1 MKKKLIQVKDFADKM
16 DAIKRRVK
24 NAFSEEGAEAA
35 AAIRDLIDELENA
48 EIEIDERELVAR
60 IEEVIRAFNGRLDEE
75 IPANV
80 AEEIAN
86 RIKAME
92 NTMPVSDK
100 LTPAVKNQVAAA
112 ILRAKGKE
120 AVKDAVNGV
129 LVKNGITGLTF
140 NDTIDFAI
148 NDNWGDSDELFAA
161 LKKVNFSKF
170 FYTAQ
175 DFNDPDV
182 VAHGWDKTSE
192 TEKEIQALTVQGKTI
207 TTQYIY
213 KRQQVAFEDLD
224 DIEESGST
232 ATFLRWLDEELDR
245 QIINAIIAV
254 MLGNTAVMLGNNADF
269 TDITTIE
276 PLVGTGVTDV
286 FRTAVTVTDH
296 TAVTFAEA
304 RAIADAVRTGIGA
317 KWMVMT
323 QAQLTAIA
331 KFKYTSDS
339 DDIFRSKDEVAA
351 MLGVDRI
358 YVTDKAIGV
367 VCFVPSEYWV
377 KEKNA
382 MQVSYPKYE
391 FNVMNYQRERNIGG
405 AVHGLKSVAFG
416 VGDMG

>member
-60 IEEVIRAFNGRLDEE
+60 IEEVIRAFNGRADEE

-120 AVKDAVNGV
+120 AVKDAVNAV

-175 DFNDPDV
+175 ELNDADV
-182 VAHGWDKTSE
+182 VAHGWSKTSE
-192 TEKEIQALTVQGKTI
+192 TEKEIQALTVNGKKI
-207 TTQYIY
+207 DTQYIY
-213 KRQQVAFEDLD
+213 KRQQIAFEDLD

-254 MLGNTAVMLGNNADF
+254 MLGNTTDF

-286 FRTAVTVTDH
+286 FRTAVTVTDP
-296 TAVTFAEA
+296 TAVTFTEA

-331 KFKYTSDS
+331 AFVYSSGGDT
-339 DDIFRSKDEVAA
+339 IYRSKEEVAA

-416 VGDMG
+416 VTE

>member
-120 AVKDAVNGV
+120 AVKDAVNAV

-175 DFNDPDV
+175 DFNNPDV
-182 VAHGWDKTSE
+182 VAHGWAKTSE
-192 TEKEIQALTVQGKTI
+192 TEKEIQALTVNGKKI
-207 TTQYIY
+207 DTQYIY
-213 KRQQVAFEDLD
+213 KRQQIAFEDLD

-245 QIINAIIAV
+245 QIINAVVAV
-254 MLGNTAVMLGNNADF
+254 MLGDTTHF

-286 FRTAVTVTDH
+286 FRTAVTVTNP
-296 TAVTFAEA
+296 AAITFTEA
-304 RAIADAVRTGIGA
+304 RAIVDAVVAGRGA
-317 KWMVMT
+317 KWLVMSQT
-323 QAQLTAIA
+323 QLTALA
-331 KFKYTSDS
+331 KFKYASGG
-339 DDIFRSKDEVAA
+339 DDIFRSKEEVAA

-367 VCFVPSEYWV
+367 VCFIPEEYWV
-377 KEKNA
+377 KEKA
-382 MQVSYPKYE
+382 ALQVSYPRYE
-391 FNVMNYQRERNIGG
+391 NNVMNYQRERNLGA

-416 VGDMG
+416 VSA

>member
-1 MKKKLIQVKDFADKM
+1 MKKKLINVKDFADKM
-16 DAIKRRVK
+16 DAIKRKVK

-48 EIEIDERELVAR
+48 EIEIDERELASRV
-60 IEEVIRAFNGRLDEE
+60 EEVIRSFNGRADEE
-75 IPANV
+75 VPANV
-80 AEEIAN
+80 ANALAKKFAEMQ
-86 RIKAME
+86 K
-92 NTMPVSDK
+92 TMPVSDQ

-112 ILRAKGKE
+112 ILRSKGRE
-120 AVKDAVNGV
+120 AVKDAVNAV

-175 DFNDPDV
+175 DFDDADV
-182 VAHGWDKTSE
+182 VAHGWSKSSE
-192 TEKEIQALTVQGKTI
+192 TEKEIQQLTVTGKTI
-207 TTQYIY
+207 STQYIY
-213 KRQQVAFEDLD
+213 KRQQIAFEDLD

-254 MLGNTAVMLGNNADF
+254 MLGDTTHF

-276 PLVGTGVTDV
+276 SLLGAGTTDV
-286 FRTAVTVTDH
+286 FRTAVTVTDA
-296 TAVTFAEA
+296 TAVTFTEA
-304 RAIADAVRTGIGA
+304 RAIVDAVVAGRGA
-317 KWMVMT
+317 KWLVMNQT
-323 QAQLTAIA
+323 QLTSLA
-331 KFKYTSDS
+331 KFKYASGG
-339 DDIFRSKDEVAA
+339 DDIFRSKEEVAA

-358 YVTDKAIGV
+358 YVTDKAFKV
-367 VCFVPSEYWV
+367 VCFIPSEYWV

-416 VGDMG
+416 VTE

>member
-80 AEEIAN
+80 AQEIAN

-92 NTMPVSDK
+92 NTLPVSDK

-112 ILRAKGKE
+112 ILRAKGRE
-120 AVKDAVNGV
+120 GVKDAVNGV
-129 LVKNGITGLTF
+129 MVKNGITGLTF

-148 NDNWGDSDELFAA
+148 NDNWGNSDELFAA
-161 LKKVNFSKF
+161 IKKVNFSKF
-170 FYTAQ
+170 FYTEQ
-175 DFNDPDV
+175 DFKNADV
-182 VAHGWDKTSE
+182 VAHGWVKTSE
-192 TEKEIQALTVQGKTI
+192 TEKEIQALVVQGKTI

-224 DIEESGST
+224 DIEESGDT

-254 MLGNTAVMLGNNADF
+254 MLGNTTDF

-276 PLVGTGVTDV
+276 PLVGTGVTDA
-286 FRTAVTVTDH
+286 FRTAVTVTNP
-296 TAVTFAEA
+296 AAITFTEA
-304 RAIADAVRTGIGA
+304 RSIVDAVVAGRGA
-317 KWMVMT
+317 KWLVMT
-323 QAQLTAIA
+323 QAQLTALA
-331 KFKYTSDS
+331 KFKYASGG
-339 DDIFRSKDEVAA
+339 DDIFRSKEEVAA

-367 VCFVPSEYWV
+367 VCFIPEEYWF
-377 KEKNA
+377 KEKA
-382 MQVSYPKYE
+382 SMQVSYPKYE
-391 FNVMNYQRERNIGG
+391 FNAMNYQRERNCGA

-416 VGDMG
+416 VSA

>member
-92 NTMPVSDK
+92 NTLPVSDK

-120 AVKDAVNGV
+120 AVKDAVNAV

-175 DFNDPDV
+175 DFNNADV
-182 VAHGWDKTSE
+182 VAHGWAKTSE
-192 TEKEIQALTVQGKTI
+192 TEKEIQQLTVQGKTI

-213 KRQQVAFEDLD
+213 KRQQIAFEDLD

-254 MLGNTAVMLGNNADF
+254 MLGNTTDF

-286 FRTAVTVTDH
+286 FRTAVTVTNP
-296 TAVTFAEA
+296 AAITFTEA
-304 RAIADAVRTGIGA
+304 RSIVDSVVAGRGA
-317 KWMVMT
+317 KWLVMT
-323 QAQLTAIA
+323 QAQLTALA
-331 KFKYTSDS
+331 KFKYASGG
-339 DDIFRSKDEVAA
+339 DDIFRSKEEVAA

-367 VCFVPSEYWV
+367 VCFIPEEYWV
-377 KEKNA
+377 KEKA
-382 MQVSYPKYE
+382 ALQVSYPRYE
-391 FNVMNYQRERNIGG
+391 NNVMNYQRERNLGA

-416 VGDMG
+416 VSA

>member
-1 MKKKLIQVKDFADKM
+1 MKKKLIQLKDFADKM
-16 DAIKRRVK
+16 DDIKRRVK

-120 AVKDAVNGV
+120 AVKDAVNAV

-175 DFNDPDV
+175 DFNNSDV
-182 VAHGWDKTSE
+182 VAHGWDKSSE
-192 TEKEIQALTVQGKTI
+192 TEKEIQQLTVQGKTI

-213 KRQQVAFEDLD
+213 KRQQIAFEDLD

-254 MLGNTAVMLGNNADF
+254 MLGNTTDF

-286 FRTAVTVTDH
+286 FRTAVTVTDP
-296 TAVTFAEA
+296 TAVTFTEA
-304 RAIADAVRTGIGA
+304 RAIVDAVVAGRGA
-317 KWMVMT
+317 KWLVMS

-331 KFKYTSDS
+331 AFVYASGGDT
-339 DDIFRSKDEVAA
+339 IYRSKEEVAA

-367 VCFVPSEYWV
+367 VCFIPEEYWV
-377 KEKNA
+377 KEKA
-382 MQVSYPKYE
+382 ALQVSYPRYE
-391 FNVMNYQRERNIGG
+391 NNVMNYQRERNIGG

-416 VGDMG
+416 VTE

>member
-1 MKKKLIQVKDFADKM
+1 MKKKLIILNDFADKM
-16 DAIKRRVK
+16 DAIKRKVK

-48 EIEIDERELVAR
+48 EIEIDERELASR
-60 IEEVIRAFNGRLDEE
+60 IEEVIRAYNGRADEE
-75 IPANV
+75 VPANV
-80 AEEIAN
+80 ANEFAK
-86 RIKAME
+86 RFKALE
-92 NTMPVSDK
+92 NSMPVSDK

-112 ILRAKGKE
+112 ILRSKGRE
-120 AVKDAVNGV
+120 AVTDAVNGV

-175 DFNDPDV
+175 DFNNADV
-182 VAHGWDKTSE
+182 KAHGWDKTSE
-192 TEKEIQALTVQGKTI
+192 TEKLIQQLTVQGKTI

-213 KRQQVAFEDLD
+213 KRQQIAFEDLD

-254 MLGNTAVMLGNNADF
+254 MLGDTANF

-276 PLVGTGVTDV
+276 SLRGTGVTDV
-286 FRTAVTVTDH
+286 FRTAVTVTDA
-296 TAVTFAEA
+296 TAITFAEA
-304 RAIADAVRTGIGA
+304 RSIVDAVIAGRGA
-317 KWMVMT
+317 KWLVMS
-323 QAQLTAIA
+323 QAQLTALA
-331 KFKYTSDS
+331 KFKYASGG
-339 DDIFRSKDEVAA
+339 DDIFRSKEEVAA

-367 VCFVPSEYWV
+367 VCFIPEEYWV

-416 VGDMG
+416 VQVNH